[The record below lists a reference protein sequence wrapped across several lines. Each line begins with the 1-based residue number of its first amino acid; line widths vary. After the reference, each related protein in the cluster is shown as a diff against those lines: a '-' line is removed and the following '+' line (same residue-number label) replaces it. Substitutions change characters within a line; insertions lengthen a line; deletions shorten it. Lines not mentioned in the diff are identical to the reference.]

1 MHILGEYV
9 AKKYRTRMRAH
20 LSKFNTAAPGVGN
33 TVAQQLRKQGYSLDM
48 ALLILLGTRERGAA
62 LGGLGPYPGDW
73 VPWNGTESMSAA
85 VQREA
90 MRRHDELAMQ
100 QNLNPWN
107 CGLQNTLGASPW
119 VSASAAAYPPPSSA
133 EEAARQD
140 MLNAAHQHLQAIGLG
155 GLYGRRGSRWTD
167 Q

>member
-1 MHILGEYV
+1 MKTQMHILGEYV

-20 LSKFNTAAPGVGN
+20 LSKFNTVAPGVGN

-62 LGGLGPYPGDW
+62 LQALGGPNPQEVLLNQDVY
-73 VPWNGTESMSAA
+73 ESLRKIHA
-85 VQREA
+85 
-90 MRRHDELAMQ
+90 Q
-100 QNLNPWN
+100 QNCGQLIGWN
-107 CGLQNTLGASPW
+107 SIGLQNALGASPW